1 MRPLLV
7 IAIGLFL
14 AGPVFAISYPVKISS
29 INPRVLVDQNNI
41 PFLIVGDSPQAL
53 IVNLSAM
60 NTASYLADRA
70 TNGFNTLLVDAI
82 CTTYTGGP
90 ANGSLLNGTLPF
102 TNTLAGGYYDLTA
115 PNPVYFAYVDQVLN
129 LCASNGIEVMLDPI
143 ETGGWLSTML
153 ANGTANCRSYGQY
166 LGMRYKDFPNLIW
179 SSGNDFQNWLTPA
192 NDAVVMAVAL
202 GIKDKDANHLQTIEL
217 GYFLSS
223 SLDDTNWALVV
234 DLNAAYTYSPTYA
247 EVLHA
252 YNQSNAIPTFMIEA
266 NYDYETNSSTDGGS
280 THSLRMQEYWTMLSG
295 ATGQLYGNHYTTK
308 FPSGWQSYLD
318 SPGVTQLGYMA
329 KLFGSREWYNLVPD
343 QAHTFVT
350 GGYGSFTNG
359 IPGGGSGQGIN
370 VLFTGN
376 NYVTAALTPD
386 GSLGMA
392 YLPQGGTITVAMTKL
407 QNMISARWFDPGANS
422 FRNIAG
428 SPFSNIGTQSFT
440 SPGNNSAGDPDW
452 VLVLESTVDPQA
464 LSIFLTATNTV
475 VVTWPSAWTGYTLQQ
490 NSDLTT
496 TNWVIVT
503 NVNSVVG
510 GEYQSMFLPEANPH
524 FYRLESTSVTK
535 AGVTISS
542 GITANNKTYDG
553 TTTAALS
560 SNAVVLSGVLPADT
574 ANVRLSTNGYV
585 ASFASG
591 AAGAGILVT
600 VSGLSLTG
608 GAAGNY
614 TLMQPAGLTANITK
628 TGN

>member
-1 MRPLLV
+1 MVKKVEKIIGRLTV
-7 IAIGLFL
+7 IAIGWFL
-14 AGPVFAISYPVKISS
+14 AGTVLAATYPVKISS
-29 INPRVLVDQNNI
+29 RNPRNLVDQNNI

-53 IVNLSAM
+53 LVNLSAM
-60 NTASYLADRA
+60 NTAAYVVDRA

-90 ANGSLLNGTLPF
+90 GNASLLNGTLPF

-115 PNPVYFAYVDQVLN
+115 PNPVYFAYVDQILN

-143 ETGGWLSTML
+143 ETGGWLPTML
-153 ANGTANCRSYGQY
+153 TNGTANCRAYGQY

-192 NDAVVMAVAL
+192 NDAVVLAVAL
-202 GIKDKDANHLQTIEL
+202 GIKDKDTNHLQTVEL

-223 SLDDTNWALVV
+223 SLDDTNWASVV

-252 YNQSNAIPTFMIEA
+252 YNQSNGIPTFMIEA
-266 NYDYETNSSTDGGS
+266 NYDFETNSSTDGGS
-280 THSLRMQEYWTMLSG
+280 TRSLRMQEYWTMLSG
-295 ATGQLYGNHYTTK
+295 AAGQLYGNHYTVK

-329 KLFGSREWYNLVPD
+329 KLFGSRAWYNLVPD
-343 QAHTFVT
+343 QTHTFMT

-392 YLPQGGTITVAMTKL
+392 YLPQGGSITVAMTNL
-407 QNMISARWFDPGANS
+407 QNAISARWFDPSANS

-428 SPFSNIGTQSFT
+428 SPFTNIGTQTFT
-440 SPGNNSAGDPDW
+440 SPGSNFAGDPDW
-452 VLVLESTVDPQA
+452 VLVLETIKDPPT
-464 LSIFLTATNTV
+464 LRISLTTTNTA
-475 VVTWPSAWTGYTLQQ
+475 VVTWPGYILQQNTDLTTTGWVTVTSPFQAVSNEYRLFISPLVGQQFYRLTSGSGTPSPRISLGATNTAVVAWPGFILQQ
-490 NSDLTT
+490 NSNLMT
-496 TNWVIVT
+496 TNWIATTSAVT
-503 NVNSVVG
+503 VVSN
-510 GEYQSMFLPEANPH
+510 EYQVMISPLPGQQ
-524 FYRLESTSVTK
+524 FYRLF
-535 AGVTISS
+535 
-542 GITANNKTYDG
+542 Y
-553 TTTAALS
+553 
-560 SNAVVLSGVLPADT
+560 P
-574 ANVRLSTNGYV
+574 
-585 ASFASG
+585 
-591 AAGAGILVT
+591 
-600 VSGLSLTG
+600 
-608 GAAGNY
+608 
-614 TLMQPAGLTANITK
+614 
-628 TGN
+628 